1 MVVPTAT
8 VTDCPF
14 ADMAHRDFAERL
26 ERGKL
31 SFTSDLLQVISVSG
45 RQQKFGKLLKRLTVG
60 A

>member
-1 MVVPTAT
+1 MTGKQE
-8 VTDCPF
+8 VTDYFLF
-14 ADMAHRDFAERL
+14 ADIAQHDFAKRF

-31 SFTSDLLQVISVSG
+31 TLTGDVLQVISVSG